1 MSESE
6 PNESSVPE
14 LTGSIPE
21 AEAPRPTYAPAT
33 MALGV
38 MMLLWGLTTMWIMS
52 VTGLVVI
59 IWAMSMWIS
68 EMQLESDEGNACE

>member
-6 PNESSVPE
+6 PIEPSTPESTEVI
-14 LTGSIPE
+14 TE

-52 VTGLVVI
+52 VTGLGVM
-59 IWAMSMWIS
+59 IWAMTMWIS
-68 EMQLESDEGNACE
+68 EMQLEAEEGNACE

>member
-6 PNESSVPE
+6 PIETTTPEATESSSE
-14 LTGSIPE
+14 T
-21 AEAPRPTYAPAT
+21 AAPRPTYAPAT

-52 VTGLVVI
+52 VTGLGVI

-68 EMQLESDEGNACE
+68 EMQLEAEEGNACE